1 MADEEGFERPLIG
14 PTTVF
19 KTVAINHAAIPVPN
33 VGRLAQVVIAHAAS
47 IVEAEATF
55 PEDFCRDTAE
65 DRWLKL
71 LDESC

>member
-19 KTVAINHAAIPVPN
+19 KTVAINHPAIPVPN
-33 VGRLAQVVIAHAAS
+33 VGRLAQVVIDHAAS

-55 PEDFCRDTAE
+55 PEDFLPGHSRRSLA
-65 DRWLKL
+65 
-71 LDESC
+71 